1 MGSLVEVMVNSKRVY
16 AKGDLPRLVPPSVW
30 WIAAG
35 PFATEDP
42 PALAVWVQF
51 PVESLLL
58 SSEFLCMQSFVY
70 ALQDWGLCFPQSYG
84 SLLIKSHWP
93 SRSNSLGIPSPF
105 VGSPDW
111 EAWHGVQNLHNSGR
125 TLSALLFSSLWVTHP
140 RFDFI
145 MIVPLLPS
153 CYGFSFVLGCGAYFY
168 GRFQYPPINGCS
180 TANWDFGA
188 LTVGDECTYFYFAIL
203 NRQPKQVF
211 NVNTTGLH
219 WKMMPSRTLITR
231 KKSTTD
237 FKASRDRLTFFL
249 GTNAASD

>member
-105 VGSPDW
+105 VGSQAGKPDI
-111 EAWHGVQNLHNSGR
+111 GFR
-125 TLSALLFSSLWVTHP
+125 T
-140 RFDFI
+140 FI
-145 MIVPLLPS
+145 
-153 CYGFSFVLGCGAYFY
+153 
-168 GRFQYPPINGCS
+168 
-180 TANWDFGA
+180 
-188 LTVGDECTYFYFAIL
+188 TVGELLWYYCYPVCRSPTWWVWDLIL
-203 NRQPKQVF
+203 
-211 NVNTTGLH
+211 LLLC
-219 WKMMPSRTLITR
+219 PS
-231 KKSTTD
+231 
-237 FKASRDRLTFFL
+237 
-249 GTNAASD
+249 